1 MNRVKGKA
9 QYFDDDCIQEAA
21 MEYLKRDAEKKAR
34 KEKMESNMQAL
45 AATGTGQQVGKRKPQ
60 IKITKGKLGTKTK
73 KKDSDDDE
81 AARLAAMKKHTIEIK
96 GMEEMHW
103 KIQYQI

>member
-45 AATGTGQQVGKRKPQ
+45 AATGTG
-60 IKITKGKLGTKTK
+60 
-73 KKDSDDDE
+73 
-81 AARLAAMKKHTIEIK
+81 
-96 GMEEMHW
+96 
-103 KIQYQI
+103 